1 MVYSGVYVFYLY
13 IYLVVIF
20 GVVVCFVV
28 YVVCN
33 IL

>member
-20 GVVVCFVV
+20 WCGGVFC
-28 YVVCN
+28 C
-33 IL
+33 ICGL